1 MKLFAK
7 FTHLEK
13 VTEFPK
19 SIIFR
24 AQRIAD
30 QKSVLVKLFKETKA
44 FEQKSILE
52 NQIQAIHL
60 YKLPDVPATLELVSD
75 DDNIALV
82 MEEQGGM
89 FLSVLML
96 DIPFSVQTFLKYAVN
111 ITRSLSKIHN
121 KQFIHCDL
129 RPQNILIDETS
140 GKVLF
145 TGLSIQPLKEVSHKI
160 DPIQYTNEDSYYYTS
175 PEQTGRIN
183 WQIDQRTDLYSLG
196 IVFYEMLKGQT
207 PFHSIDPLKRIY
219 DHLANDPESL
229 LTSTTNIPEILNRIV
244 MKLLSK
250 SPDDRYQSIF
260 GLLSDLEFCREQ
272 YCERQRII
280 PFELAK
286 KDNIDRLNIS
296 SKLYGAQKNTTTLIE
311 SFNRIC
317 SSSVELMIVKGKAG
331 MGKTS
336 LVQELEEIVQQK
348 NGFFASGRCV
358 KQNKDTPYYSLIK
371 AFQDLV
377 SQILSQDK
385 KSIKLWKEKFLTG
398 FADNGQMLIEFVP
411 EMEEI
416 IGPQPNLPKL
426 ELEEAQNRLNYIFRK
441 FLQVFTQDG
450 SPLIIFLDSFHWA
463 DPASIQLIQ
472 SALCDINSR
481 YLLLVISYQEDL
493 IIHSHTLSITLDE
506 ILLSGT
512 YIQEIAVNPL
522 ELDDICLL
530 IEDAL
535 SFKQNYRSLAQLILK
550 ISNGNPYFVKQ
561 LLQTYHEKK
570 LLIFDSKLGHWS
582 WDFNKINKADI
593 SDNVEILLIDKIK
606 NLPDETIEIMKLASC
621 IGDTFELELLSLAA
635 EKAESA
641 VKEFLIHAIKAG
653 LIRLRGKNNPTGTS
667 LKPPPGT
674 DNQFQFTH
682 GRVIGAVYSMQSEIE
697 KSRNHLTL
705 GRLLQKVSRK
715 DLLDQNTYKI
725 VNQMNQGTALISN
738 QSERH
743 ELARLNL
750 IAGKK
755 SKQAVAIDTASKY
768 FSTGIDL
775 LSEESWTEDYDLA
788 KELYFKSCECAYFIE
803 DTEEA
808 EPIFDLLL
816 GHIKTNKERVEV
828 INTKLNLYIKNNRQ
842 DLAIE
847 TGLEALKNIFH
858 EIVPLNDAELNIVS
872 QMKMQDIQQE
882 LEKQKIKN
890 LLYLPTME
898 NVDKIAIMELIANII
913 PAAYFVKRNLWIFL
927 TLKMVEISL
936 ESGNTASSTFGYMN
950 YAVILCSGLQDYDSG
965 YDMGILALDL
975 NAKFNTVELVSQLN
989 FLFGSY
995 VNHWKKKAKNNLK
1008 YLKKSY
1014 RAGVKYGDFL
1024 SAGNSIDFLLKTH
1037 IITSSPLEEIQKEI
1051 KKHQDFIDQLYNQD
1065 LQSGLKISKLILLL
1079 RNKQLES
1086 DSFLPDKNMSTDL
1099 LRKVNENKN
1108 LLILHWYNMI
1118 HAQIH
1123 FYFYDFAKALEYIQE
1138 ADKLTSSYSQLAI
1151 PEHYF
1156 YYSLII
1162 LENYEGLKSEKKK
1175 IYWDILKN
1183 NHQKL
1188 VDLENNCAINFKNKS
1203 LLISARMASI
1213 SGNFIKAVDLFD
1225 RAIQSAKES
1234 EYIQNEALANELA
1247 AKYYYSREKTTI
1259 AAAYV
1264 REACHAYAKWG
1275 ATAKIEQLENIYPT
1289 LLKKR
1294 RRFNDPNANEVE
1306 RNHSANIFFSLAS
1319 IVKASQT
1326 ISKEIILERIVEEL
1340 LKILLQNTHTER
1352 VYFLIEREQQ
1362 FEIIA
1367 EGITNREIQTTSC
1380 IIPLEDFNQIAH
1392 SVIYYVIRTRKLIVL
1407 DDARKNGMFAYNNY
1421 IREKQPKSIL
1431 CLPIISHK
1439 KLTGIV
1445 YLENNSVTSA
1455 FSPKQVEM
1463 LTLLIS
1469 QVSISIENSMLYNS
1483 LANITEQ
1490 LSASKSKLEKK
1501 IQILEQE
1508 LENHFS

>member
-1 MKLFAK
+1 MKLFAD

-13 VTEFPK
+13 VTEF
-19 SIIFR
+19 SESVIYR
-24 AQRIAD
+24 AQRISD
-30 QKSVLVKLFKETKA
+30 QKSVLLKLFKETKV
-44 FEQKSILE
+44 FDKKQILE
-52 NQIQAIHL
+52 GQVKTIHS
-60 YKLPDVPATLELVSD
+60 YEIPVISETLEILSD
-75 DDNIALV
+75 DKNIALV
-82 MEEQGGM
+82 MEEQGAM

-96 DIPFSVQTFLKYAVN
+96 DIPFDIQTFLEYAIS
-111 ITRSLSKIHN
+111 ITHSLSKIHN

-129 RPQNILIDETS
+129 RPQNILIDQSS

-145 TGLSIQPLKEVSHKI
+145 TGFSIQPLEEVPNKI
-160 DPIQYTNEDSYYYTS
+160 DPSQYTDEDIYYYTS

-196 IVFYEMLKGQT
+196 IVFYEMLKGQP
-207 PFHSIDPLKRIY
+207 PFTSNDPKKRIH
-219 DHLANDPESL
+219 DHLANDPETL
-229 LTSTTNIPEILNRIV
+229 LTAETNLPEILNRII

-260 GLLSDLEFCREQ
+260 GLLSDLENCREQ
-272 YCERQRII
+272 YRERRRII

-317 SSSVELMIVKGKAG
+317 SSSVELLIVKGKAG

-336 LVQELEEIVQQK
+336 LVQELEDIVQQK

-358 KQNKDTPYYSLIK
+358 KQNKDTPYHSLIK

-377 SQILSQDK
+377 SQILRQDP
-385 KSIKLWKEKFLTG
+385 KSIELWKEKFLAG
-398 FADNGQMLIEFVP
+398 FTNNGQMLIDFVP

-416 IGPQPNLPKL
+416 IGPQPELPKL

-441 FLQVFTQDG
+441 FLQTFTQDG

-481 YLLLVISYQEDL
+481 YILLVISYQEDL

-506 ILLSGT
+506 VLLSGT
-512 YIQEIAVNPL
+512 HIQEIAVNPL
-522 ELDDICLL
+522 DLDDICLL

-535 SFKQNYRSLAQLILK
+535 SFKQNYRSLAQRILK
-550 ISNGNPYFVKQ
+550 ITQGNPYFVKQ
-561 LLQTYHEKK
+561 LLQTYHKKK
-570 LLIFDSKLGHWS
+570 LLLFDSTLGQWT
-582 WDFNKINKADI
+582 WDFDKIEQSNI

-606 NLPDETIEIMKLASC
+606 NLPNETVEIMKLASC
-621 IGDTFELELLSLAA
+621 IGDTFELDLLSLAA
-635 EKAESA
+635 DKDEIS
-641 VKEFLIHAIKAG
+641 VKEFLNHAIKAG
-653 LIRLRGKNNPTGTS
+653 LIRLRSKSNHSSNTALSPSETE
-667 LKPPPGT
+667 
-674 DNQFQFTH
+674 NRFQFTH
-682 GRVIGAVYSMQSEIE
+682 GRVIGAVYSMQDEIE
-697 KSRNHLTL
+697 KSKNHLTL
-705 GRLLQKVSRK
+705 GRLLQKVSQK
-715 DLLDQNTYKI
+715 DLLAQNTYNI

-738 QSERH
+738 QEERH

-768 FSTGIDL
+768 FSKGIDL
-775 LSEESWTEDYDLA
+775 LSEESWVEDYDLA
-788 KELYFKSCECAYFIE
+788 KELYFKSCECAYFTE
-803 DTEEA
+803 NTEEA

-816 GHIKTNKERVEV
+816 NHIKTNKERVEV
-828 INTKLNLYIKNNRQ
+828 IITKLNLYIKNNQQ

-847 TGLEALKNIFH
+847 TGLEALKNIFN
-858 EIVPLNDAELNIVS
+858 EIVPPNDAELNIVS
-872 QMKMQDIQQE
+872 QMRMQDVQQE
-882 LEKQKIKN
+882 LEKKKIKN
-890 LLYLPTME
+890 LLYLPIME
-898 NVDKIAIMELIANII
+898 NVDKIAIMELISNII
-913 PAAYFVKRNLWIFL
+913 PAAYIVKRNLWIFL

-936 ESGNTASSTFGYMN
+936 ESGNATSSTFGYMN

-995 VNHWKKKAKNNLK
+995 VNHWKEKGKNNLK

-1014 RAGVKYGDFL
+1014 RAGFKYGDFL

-1037 IITSSPLEEIQKEI
+1037 IITGSPLEEIQKEI
-1051 KKHQDFIDQLYNQD
+1051 KKHQDFIDQLNNQD
-1065 LQSGLKISKLILLL
+1065 LESSLKISKLILLL
-1079 RNKQLES
+1079 RNKQLEGEP
-1086 DSFLPDKNMSTDL
+1086 FLPNNKVSSDL
-1099 LRKVNENKN
+1099 LRNINENKN
-1108 LLILHWYNMI
+1108 MLILHWYNMV

-1123 FYFYDFAKALEYIQE
+1123 FYFSDFTKALEYIQE

-1162 LENYEGLKSEKKK
+1162 LENYEGFNTEEKKR
-1175 IYWDILKN
+1175 YWDILKN

-1213 SGNFIKAVDLFD
+1213 SGNFIKAIDLFD
-1225 RAIQSAKES
+1225 SAIQSAKES

-1247 AKYYYSREKTTI
+1247 AKYYYSKDKTTI
-1259 AAAYV
+1259 AVAYI

-1275 ATAKIEQLENIYPT
+1275 ATAKIAHLEETYPT

-1294 RRFNDPNANEVE
+1294 RRFGDADNNNIDLSQTIDP
-1306 RNHSANIFFSLAS
+1306 FFSLES

-1326 ISKEIILERIVEEL
+1326 ISKEIILEKIVEEL

-1352 VYFLIEREQQ
+1352 VYFLIERDQQ

-1367 EGITNREIQTTSC
+1367 EGIADREIQTTSC
-1380 IIPLEDFNQIAH
+1380 LIPLNDFSQIAH
-1392 SVIYYVIRTRKLIVL
+1392 SVIFYVIRTRKLIVL
-1407 DDARKNGMFAYNNY
+1407 DDARKNGMFAYNSY

-1431 CLPIISHK
+1431 CLPIISHQ

-1445 YLENNSVTSA
+1445 YLENNAITNA
-1455 FSPKQVEM
+1455 FKPNQLEL

-1469 QVSISIENSMLYNS
+1469 QVAISIENSILYNN
-1483 LANITEQ
+1483 LASITEQ
-1490 LSASKSKLEKK
+1490 LNSSKSKLEKK